1 MANARAWNA
10 RAVQGR
16 RILLIIA
23 GGIAAYKSLELIR
36 RLRERGVGVR
46 SVLTRAGAEFVTPL
60 AVASLSGEKVFSDL
74 FSLIDEAEMGHI
86 RLSREADLVVVA
98 PATADLIA
106 KMAGG
111 LADDLASTALLATDK
126 PVLIAPAMNPEM
138 WQHPATRRNVA
149 QLRADGIRMVGPN
162 PGDMA
167 CGETGVG
174 RMAEPDQIVAAI
186 EALLAPAIG
195 MLEGVRALVTSGPTV
210 EPIDPV
216 RFIANRSSG
225 KQGHAIAAA
234 LRAAGCEVTLVSG
247 PVHEPDPEGVEVV
260 RVETAEQMLAACQAA
275 LPVQVAVC
283 AAAVADWRL
292 AERRVQKLKRRAG
305 APPTLTLADNP
316 DILKTLARPG
326 PARPRL
332 VVGFAAETEDV
343 EANARRKLAAKGCD
357 WIVANDVSM
366 DEGTFGSVYNTV
378 KLIRADAEPEAWPR
392 MSKAEVASR
401 LVACIAAHLRNTS
414 AVVAA

>member
-1 MANARAWNA
+1 M
-10 RAVQGR
+10 QGK

-36 RLRERGVGVR
+36 RLRERGWAVR
-46 SVLTRAGAEFVTPL
+46 CILTRAGAKFITPL
-60 AVASLSGEKVFSDL
+60 AAASLSGDKVFTNL
-74 FSLIDEAEMGHI
+74 FSLTDEAEMGHI

-106 KMAGG
+106 KMAHG

-126 PVLIAPAMNPEM
+126 PVLIAPAMNPQM
-138 WQHPATRRNVA
+138 WQHPATRRNLA
-149 QLRADGIRMVGPN
+149 QLAADGIRRVGPN

-174 RMAEPDQIVAAI
+174 RMAEPDEILAAI
-186 EALLAPAIG
+186 EELLAPAG
-195 MLEGVRALVTSGPTV
+195 GTLAGVRALVTSGPTV
-210 EPIDPV
+210 EAIDPV

-225 KQGHAIAAA
+225 KQGHAIAAS
-234 LRAAGCEVTLVSG
+234 LRAAGAEVTLVSG
-247 PVHEPDPEGVEVV
+247 PVHEPDPEGVAVV
-260 RVETAEQMLAACQAA
+260 RVESAAAMLAACQAV
-275 LPVQVAVC
+275 LPVAVAVC
-283 AAAVADWRL
+283 AAAVADWRVAAPL
-292 AERRVQKLKRRAG
+292 DRKLKRRPG
-305 APPTLTLADNP
+305 QPPTLVLAENP
-316 DILKTLARPG
+316 DILKTLARAG
-326 PARPRL
+326 PTRPAL
-332 VVGFAAETEDV
+332 VVGFAAETEDL

-414 AVVAA
+414 AVAA